1 MESDFAVGGS
11 GGRGEG
17 PEPGEEFGPRSLGEF
32 EAGKGGDEAR
42 GGGASLAPARGERES
57 G

>member
-1 MESDFAVGGS
+1 MGGS